1 SGRVVH
7 EGQVIGKVGN
17 FFRRER
23 ATTYHL
29 HFDVQVP
36 TRYGWVFVN
45 PYMSLVAAYER
56 AIQARGRELL
66 SDGTPIVTGAALP
79 GAALPGSALA
89 GSSSVGSSL
98 AGSAFS
104 GSAFSSSALPGLTLP
119 SS

>member
-89 GSSSVGSSL
+89 GSSLVGSSL
-98 AGSAFS
+98 AGAGFS
-104 GSAFSSSALPGLTLP
+104 
-119 SS
+119 